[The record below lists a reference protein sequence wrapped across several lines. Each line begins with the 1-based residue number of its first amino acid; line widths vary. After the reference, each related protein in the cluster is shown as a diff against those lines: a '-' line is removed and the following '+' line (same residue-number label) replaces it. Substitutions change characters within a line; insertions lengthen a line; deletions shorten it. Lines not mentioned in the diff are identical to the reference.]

1 MKNCADE
8 VGHLAV
14 WMISAMNEIGCEAVS
29 YSGFQHISCANGFGY
44 FVVRMN
50 LAFFAV
56 WMNSA
61 IELRELIRSF
71 RCVDD
76 FGY

>member
-8 VGHLAV
+8 VGNLAV

-29 YSGFQHISCANGFGY
+29 YSGFQHIRCVNGFGY

-50 LAFFAV
+50 LAF
-56 WMNSA
+56 S
-61 IELRELIRSF
+61 
-71 RCVDD
+71 RC
-76 FGY
+76 G